1 MISLGDMLR
10 NNVRDYNK
18 RSEVIIA
25 KLAPWLH
32 SLSKKGI
39 SEISWYYE
47 NNLLNRGYNLSSDYY
62 NIQLMTYVR
71 DNHEVVRSAL
81 ASENIDFQYD
91 KKDTSSIFSFE
102 HNVVETIRI
111 RWA

>member
-10 NNVRDYNK
+10 NNVRAYNE
-18 RSEVIIA
+18 RREVIIA
-25 KLAPWLH
+25 KLAPWLL
-32 SLSKKGI
+32 SLSERGM
-39 SEISWYYE
+39 SEVSWFYE
-47 NNLLNRGYNLSSDYY
+47 NNQLNRGYDLFGDYY
-62 NIQLMTYVR
+62 NRELMTYVR
-71 DNHEVVRSAL
+71 DNHEVVRAAL

-91 KKDTSSIFSFE
+91 KKDTSSIFSLE